1 MLAAK
6 SCAYGDCNDRGY
18 VKEWILVW
26 KWTITIKRNTMVGCP
41 FSCSYSVNRFSRY
54 LLLKAHN
61 DPLKIWTATHTFSLL
76 MLTQLTMAVNGL
88 LLRQCVSKAIFK
100 LTAYT
105 SEFKF
110 LLKQIINYYIL
121 IFWVIKLYFLVISTV
136 LAHFWKSCHFNS
148 PQVQQ
153 FLRYFWL
160 TYTAVIY
167 SLLWI

>member
-1 MLAAK
+1 MKNTSFRGGGPLNVGVNLVTFDDETEYFG
-6 SCAYGDCNDRGY
+6 SRFCFWLHLAYGYNMSKQKDF
-18 VKEWILVW
+18 W
-26 KWTITIKRNTMVGCP
+26 KVFSTELADDDFKRFYHMIGSP

-105 SEFKF
+105 SDFKF
-110 LLKQIINYYIL
+110 LLKQIIKYYIL
-121 IFWVIKLYFLVISTV
+121 IF
-136 LAHFWKSCHFNS
+136 
-148 PQVQQ
+148 
-153 FLRYFWL
+153 
-160 TYTAVIY
+160 
-167 SLLWI
+167 

>member
-1 MLAAK
+1 M
-6 SCAYGDCNDRGY
+6 
-18 VKEWILVW
+18 KEIGSGGGGVDVPSASLDPPCSLL
-26 KWTITIKRNTMVGCP
+26 IGSP

-54 LLLKAHN
+54 LLLKAHS

-88 LLRQCVSKAIFK
+88 LLRQCVSKPIFK
-100 LTAYT
+100 LTANT

-110 LLKQIINYYIL
+110 LLKQTLKYYIL
-121 IFWVIKLYFLVISTV
+121 IFWLIKLYFSVILTV
-136 LAHFWKSCHFNS
+136 LAHFWQSCHFNS

-160 TYTAVIY
+160 TYTAIIY

>member
-1 MLAAK
+1 MMAS
-6 SCAYGDCNDRGY
+6 SCWQPD
-18 VKEWILVW
+18 LVMY
-26 KWTITIKRNTMVGCP
+26 IIG
-41 FSCSYSVNRFSRY
+41 SYSVNRFSRY

-110 LLKQIINYYIL
+110 LLKQIIKYYIL

>member
-1 MLAAK
+1 MWHLVYPVKLKLNKEKCMSKPSCQHGYIYMLIG
-6 SCAYGDCNDRGY
+6 S
-18 VKEWILVW
+18 
-26 KWTITIKRNTMVGCP
+26 P

-110 LLKQIINYYIL
+110 LLKQIIKYYIL
-121 IFWVIKLYFLVISTV
+121 IF
-136 LAHFWKSCHFNS
+136 
-148 PQVQQ
+148 
-153 FLRYFWL
+153 
-160 TYTAVIY
+160 
-167 SLLWI
+167 

>member
-1 MLAAK
+1 MVQLLKEIFEDLA
-6 SCAYGDCNDRGY
+6 SYPH
-18 VKEWILVW
+18 I
-26 KWTITIKRNTMVGCP
+26 VGSP

-105 SEFKF
+105 FEFEF
-110 LLKQIINYYIL
+110 LLKQTIKYYIL
-121 IFWVIKLYFLVISTV
+121 IF
-136 LAHFWKSCHFNS
+136 
-148 PQVQQ
+148 
-153 FLRYFWL
+153 
-160 TYTAVIY
+160 
-167 SLLWI
+167 